1 MSGAVGAACLHNAPS
16 FCCLYQLPVS
26 PLNES
31 ASGVVDEYNA
41 FCEPVR
47 EVTASRM
54 DVPVKLLDSRQGG
67 HKTRGHE
74 I

>member
-1 MSGAVGAACLHNAPS
+1 VCLHIAPS

-31 ASGVVDEYNA
+31 ASGVVDAYGVAVIGSE
-41 FCEPVR
+41 R
-47 EVTASRM
+47 SSASCLE
-54 DVPVKLLDSRQGG
+54 VPVKVLESSQGG
-67 HKTRGHE
+67 HKTRIHE